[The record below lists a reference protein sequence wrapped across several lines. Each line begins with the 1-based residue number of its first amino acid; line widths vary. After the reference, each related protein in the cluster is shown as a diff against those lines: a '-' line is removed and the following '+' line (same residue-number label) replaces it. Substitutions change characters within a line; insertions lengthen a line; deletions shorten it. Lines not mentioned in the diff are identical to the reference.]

1 MIREIQDNSSMT
13 LFHQYATFT
22 AEQLPFIWVPQQY
35 FIQAVKSNLQGVTW
49 NPMYTFL
56 PEYWYFTK

>member
-1 MIREIQDNSSMT
+1 MS

-22 AEQLPFIWVPQQY
+22 AEQLPFIWVPQAY
-35 FIQAVKSNLQGVTW
+35 FIEAVKSNLQGVTW
-49 NPMYTFL
+49 DPMYTFL